1 MSHLIEIRDLRKTY
15 DVGDEP
21 VHALDGV
28 STTIDNGEFVA
39 IMGASGSGKSTML
52 NILGCLDTPTSGSYL
67 LDGIEVARRSRREL
81 ALIRN
86 RKLGFVFQNFNL
98 LPRTS
103 AIEQVELPDLYMGR
117 LARGQ
122 RRRRAIEL
130 LRRVGL
136 GGRVGH
142 TPAQLSGGQQQR
154 VAIARAL
161 MNEPPVLFADEPTG
175 NLDTKSS
182 VDIMRLFTE
191 LSQEGITII
200 MVTHEDD
207 IAASAKRHLVMK
219 DGKLVKD
226 DRRQAVGP

>member
-1 MSHLIEIRDLRKTY
+1 MAHLIEIRDLRKTY

-117 LARGQ
+117 LSRSQ

-130 LRRVGL
+130 LRRVDELHSLRAAAQAMEMAYSKAWTIMKNAEAGL
-136 GGRVGH
+136 GVKLLESS
-142 TPAQLSGGQQQR
+142 TGGKNGGG
-154 VAIARAL
+154 AALTEDARRILDAYERYCERL
-161 MNEPPVLFADEPTG
+161 RAYSETLLAEEFAFY
-175 NLDTKSS
+175 L
-182 VDIMRLFTE
+182 
-191 LSQEGITII
+191 Q
-200 MVTHEDD
+200 
-207 IAASAKRHLVMK
+207 
-219 DGKLVKD
+219 
-226 DRRQAVGP
+226 